1 MIIYDI
7 RSPQKRKFN
16 LWKFTAAITALV
28 LIFGQFAFT
37 PGKARAADTTLY
49 VNTASTA
56 GGDCTTNATTGAN
69 RACATLSAAEALI
82 PADITAAGSNGIWTI
97 VAEGQNADT
106 QTVTFS
112 GTVTDATHYIKV
124 TTDAAATYGR
134 HIGVWNSTKYRLTV
148 SNASAITVGEN
159 YVWIDGLQI
168 QVTSANGNLQN
179 PISFSAI
186 AVSPFWL
193 SNSILRGHG
202 NATYSEYGIGTSANG
217 QSMFVWNSIVYG
229 ISTNASS
236 RNIVQANTGTGTF
249 YNNTIIGGTY
259 GLRQVSG
266 SIVAKNVYVGGSVSG
281 DYSGIITMTTSASS
295 DTSAAG
301 TALDSIALN
310 TSNFTNVT
318 AGSENFHLPVGSA
331 LIGAGTNTSGDAAPM
346 NFTTDIDAQ
355 TRSVPWDIGAD
366 EYVLGS
372 NKAITSFD
380 FNGLSPA
387 VTGAINETNHTVTLT
402 VPYGTDVTAL
412 APTIAI
418 TGTSVSPNSGV
429 AQNFTNSVTYTV
441 TAEDAS
447 TQDYTVSANFTYT
460 VGGTISGLT
469 GTVVLQNNSRDD
481 ISNSSN
487 GGFTF
492 ATPLANGGVYDVT
505 VSSQPTDQTCMVING
520 AGNISGANVT
530 NVSVACAIITQTFYI
545 DYDGGSDSND
555 GTSKNTPWKHAP
567 GMNGCSDNCAVYQTD
582 HSSSAGTTGAGDE
595 FIFKGGVTWSNE
607 VFTWD
612 WNLGG
617 GTGWTKG
624 VDAIYFGIDQTW
636 YSGASWTRP
645 VFDAGGTAIS
655 ANARTSTANTMFRV
669 YKASGGYFIIDNLEF
684 KGLPHLDNTERAM
697 VSLSALY
704 SELKNS
710 YFHGWSHGG
719 IATSDNFRVITSS
732 YDTPNLTVSI
742 HHNVI
747 DGSDSSP
754 TPGDMAAALKGH
766 AGQFYNNYVGYVQNG
781 EVSNRIGYV
790 WGNTFDHVA
799 YVADFDATQHH
810 QNYQSYGD
818 GDGYIYNNL
827 SINPAG
833 GSTYIL
839 YPTNLYKFYIFNNVV
854 TSDTN
859 QTLQLSS
866 NELTEANTAGFYVWN
881 NTFQAPV
888 SSSAVL
894 INGPAGA
901 TYVSEMTVRN
911 NHVIATNNN
920 VNMGNSTAQ
929 INTNHLGQTN
939 AGATSAEYV
948 PDSTYP
954 YQPPNSSA
962 VTVDTGYMMSAFCS
976 SLTDYFQSTP
986 SADCLK
992 DTSLGVS
999 YNTTTHT
1006 VSYPYRIAVTRSTW
1020 DIGAYEYVA
1029 PADSTAPVRSAG
1041 SPSGIQSSGTT
1052 QVTMSLTT
1060 DENSTCKYSKTA
1072 STTYSSMTNI
1082 FSTTASTSHSSII
1095 SVSNGNSY
1103 NYYVR
1108 CTDGTNINS
1117 DDYTISF
1124 SVASPSTSSSSGG
1137 GGGGGGGSSI
1147 SSDSSTQTSTTTS
1160 TTISTSTSAIASTTI
1175 ATSTSATSIKQEAVS
1190 EIVSSA
1196 EIVSYVFIRN
1206 LAFGERS
1213 EDVKHLQEILAQDKE
1228 IYPEGIISGY
1238 YGFLTQKAVERFQI
1252 KRQIVSSGTAE
1263 TTGFGLVGPLTRTKI
1278 NEVFGKNEEIIQPS
1292 TTTEQQISISAIE
1305 QPIADVQ
1312 SQTVNSQQISEIKE
1326 QIKQFQTLLV
1336 SLLQQLVEIILRE
1349 TEKMIP

>member
-56 GGDCTTNATTGAN
+56 GGDCTTNATAGAN

-217 QSMFVWNSIVYG
+217 QSMVVWNSIVYG

-281 DYSGIITMTTSASS
+281 DYSGIITMTTSA
-295 DTSAAG
+295 
-301 TALDSIALN
+301 
-310 TSNFTNVT
+310 
-318 AGSENFHLPVGSA
+318 
-331 LIGAGTNTSGDAAPM
+331 
-346 NFTTDIDAQ
+346 
-355 TRSVPWDIGAD
+355 
-366 EYVLGS
+366 
-372 NKAITSFD
+372 
-380 FNGLSPA
+380 
-387 VTGAINETNHTVTLT
+387 
-402 VPYGTDVTAL
+402 L

-469 GTVVLQNNSRDD
+469 CTVVLQNNSRDD

-595 FIFKGGVTWSNE
+595 FIFKGGVTWANE

-669 YKASGGYFIIDNLEF
+669 YKA
-684 KGLPHLDNTERAM
+684 
-697 VSLSALY
+697 
-704 SELKNS
+704 
-710 YFHGWSHGG
+710 
-719 IATSDNFRVITSS
+719 
-732 YDTPNLTVSI
+732 
-742 HHNVI
+742 
-747 DGSDSSP
+747 
-754 TPGDMAAALKGH
+754 
-766 AGQFYNNYVGYVQNG
+766 
-781 EVSNRIGYV
+781 
-790 WGNTFDHVA
+790 
-799 YVADFDATQHH
+799 
-810 QNYQSYGD
+810 
-818 GDGYIYNNL
+818 
-827 SINPAG
+827 
-833 GSTYIL
+833 
-839 YPTNLYKFYIFNNVV
+839 
-854 TSDTN
+854 
-859 QTLQLSS
+859 
-866 NELTEANTAGFYVWN
+866 
-881 NTFQAPV
+881 
-888 SSSAVL
+888 
-894 INGPAGA
+894 
-901 TYVSEMTVRN
+901 
-911 NHVIATNNN
+911 
-920 VNMGNSTAQ
+920 
-929 INTNHLGQTN
+929 
-939 AGATSAEYV
+939 
-948 PDSTYP
+948 
-954 YQPPNSSA
+954 
-962 VTVDTGYMMSAFCS
+962 
-976 SLTDYFQSTP
+976 
-986 SADCLK
+986 
-992 DTSLGVS
+992 
-999 YNTTTHT
+999 
-1006 VSYPYRIAVTRSTW
+1006 
-1020 DIGAYEYVA
+1020 
-1029 PADSTAPVRSAG
+1029 
-1041 SPSGIQSSGTT
+1041 
-1052 QVTMSLTT
+1052 
-1060 DENSTCKYSKTA
+1060 
-1072 STTYSSMTNI
+1072 
-1082 FSTTASTSHSSII
+1082 
-1095 SVSNGNSY
+1095 
-1103 NYYVR
+1103 
-1108 CTDGTNINS
+1108 
-1117 DDYTISF
+1117 
-1124 SVASPSTSSSSGG
+1124 
-1137 GGGGGGGSSI
+1137 
-1147 SSDSSTQTSTTTS
+1147 
-1160 TTISTSTSAIASTTI
+1160 
-1175 ATSTSATSIKQEAVS
+1175 
-1190 EIVSSA
+1190 
-1196 EIVSYVFIRN
+1196 
-1206 LAFGERS
+1206 
-1213 EDVKHLQEILAQDKE
+1213 
-1228 IYPEGIISGY
+1228 
-1238 YGFLTQKAVERFQI
+1238 
-1252 KRQIVSSGTAE
+1252 
-1263 TTGFGLVGPLTRTKI
+1263 
-1278 NEVFGKNEEIIQPS
+1278 
-1292 TTTEQQISISAIE
+1292 
-1305 QPIADVQ
+1305 
-1312 SQTVNSQQISEIKE
+1312 
-1326 QIKQFQTLLV
+1326 
-1336 SLLQQLVEIILRE
+1336 
-1349 TEKMIP
+1349 